1 MIKKIFLLTFLVV
14 TLTLAASAQAT
25 KTLTLP
31 KPTPSPA
38 ELPPGNIELLYG
50 YTHTRRQGIDSRVGD
65 ISKPDGMTIR
75 YDIGAM
81 AGVNPDRC
89 TYKNECLWY
98 KRQIINGREVWLGLS
113 KEGRAF
119 ATFPKENANFYAQT
133 KTPEDIADFLIMVL
147 TYKVKEAIAPDK
159 TETQKPKQR

>member
-1 MIKKIFLLTFLVV
+1 MIKKIFLLTFLVIFL
-14 TLTLAASAQAT
+14 TLTATAQAT

-31 KPTPSPA
+31 KPTPMPS
-38 ELPPGNIELLYG
+38 EMPPGDIELLYG

-75 YDIGAM
+75 YDIGDM

-89 TYKNECLWY
+89 AYENNCFWY
-98 KRQIINGREVWLGLS
+98 KRQMINGRNVWLGLS
-113 KEGRAF
+113 KDGRIF

-147 TYKVKEAIAPDK
+147 TYKVKEPSVPDK
-159 TETQKPKQR
+159 TETRKSKQR